1 LAGLVLYGISP
12 KVVFNAS
19 SMESPILRFYLVEHV
34 LLMLLGVTLITRGYL
49 RMKKVL
55 GSAAASRRIFW
66 YYLTALILLLA
77 GIPWPFMDY
86 GGVWY

>member
-1 LAGLVLYGISP
+1 
-12 KVVFNAS
+12 
-19 SMESPILRFYLVEHV
+19 MESPILRFYLVEHV
-34 LLMLLGVTLITRGYL
+34 LLMLLGVTLITRVSPDE
-49 RMKKVL
+49 KVL

-86 GGVWY
+86 GGGWY